1 MSNKFYIFFY
11 LSAEILIFKR
21 ATQKNSTLFYF
32 VQIIKFF
39 IQFYKAVIIK
49 KLILIA
55 VKRMINKN
63 KKGKRMKRYLILLI
77 ILFVS
82 CTQNSSDNAVSEAP
96 TQNDEKKT
104 ETTTNQTRQNTKP
117 EMWSA
122 NEESCN
128 KLISQFSESGSSLTA
143 KEVNALVL
151 ESTKRRSMKTLQSC
165 LNVLLYKMQII

>member
-1 MSNKFYIFFY
+1 
-11 LSAEILIFKR
+11 
-21 ATQKNSTLFYF
+21 
-32 VQIIKFF
+32 
-39 IQFYKAVIIK
+39 
-49 KLILIA
+49 
-55 VKRMINKN
+55 MINKN